1 MGTVISAAVLVL
13 GLSLLWSGRQRFEFS
28 SFQAT
33 LLSVLEIIGF
43 VVAVVQLEWL
53 GIGILL
59 GVNLIAAMVWS
70 VILAAKKQSILTD
83 ASVQS
88 VDMSVEEAEEIWH
101 WMRKQKA
108 FAVLPPLKRGELI
121 RALAEQARSP
131 GEIRSMAIAIAQL
144 SVVFDY
150 DPIKLAPRFDQL
162 LRLYGKPASESEEVA
177 DTLVTGTKG
186 AAMSFDEMLVA
197 AITAGGG
204 QSTTNPEHQQKP
216 LAPT

>member
-1 MGTVISAAVLVL
+1 METVISAAVVVL
-13 GLSLLWSGRQRFEFS
+13 GLSLLWSGRQRFAFN

-33 LLSVLEIIGF
+33 LLSILEVVGF
-43 VVAVVQLEWL
+43 VISAVALGWL

-59 GVNLIAAMVWS
+59 GVNLIAALVWS

-88 VDMSVEEAEEIWH
+88 ADMSVEEAEEIWQ

-108 FAVLPPLKRGELI
+108 FAVLPPLERGELI

-131 GEIRSMAIAIAQL
+131 SEIRSMAVAIAQL

-150 DPIKLAPRFDQL
+150 DAIKLAPRFDQM
-162 LRLYGKPASESEEVA
+162 LRLYGKTASDSEEVA
-177 DTLVTGTKG
+177 DTLVAGTKH

-197 AITAGGG
+197 ATIVGGSSTDEQQGESAG
-204 QSTTNPEHQQKP
+204 QAKT
-216 LAPT
+216 